1 MKMGKEKNMH
11 HLLNKI
17 YAGLQIQTK
26 VDGHPVNAFFPIFLL
41 FKNKHV
47 LIEELL

>member
-1 MKMGKEKNMH
+1 MP

-17 YAGLQIQTK
+17 HTGLQIQAK
-26 VDGHPVNAFFPIFLL
+26 VDGHPVNAFSPIFLL
-41 FKNKHV
+41 LQNQRM

>member
-1 MKMGKEKNMH
+1 MDEEKNTH
-11 HLLNKI
+11 HLLNEI
-17 YAGLQIQTK
+17 YAGLQIQAK

-41 FKNKHV
+41 LQNQCV